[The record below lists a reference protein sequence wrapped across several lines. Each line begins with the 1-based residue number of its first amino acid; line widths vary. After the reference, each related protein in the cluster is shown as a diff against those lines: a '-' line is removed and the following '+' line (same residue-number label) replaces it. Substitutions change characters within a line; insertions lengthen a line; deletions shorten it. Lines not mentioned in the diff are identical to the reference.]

1 MRWILVPL
9 LVLHA
14 LIHLLGVPLAWG
26 GTVAGMA
33 GGTLVPLG
41 DVALRIA
48 GVAWLGACLAL
59 LIAALGVAFGRDWWR
74 PVAIVAVMLSQALIV
89 VWWPDARA
97 GTLANI
103 LILAIVV
110 WRPGLAVWRAA
121 LKAEARW

>member
-26 GTVAGMA
+26 GMVADMA

-59 LIAALGVAFGRDWWR
+59 LLAALGVAFGRDWWR